1 MTNTTRAPMKVSNM
15 AIEVTSERAVCSR
28 CSTSYSRRK
37 GYFPVSYAVLHK
49 GIGYIPVCKDCIDS
63 MYNTYLSQCA
73 GVEDPAKAAV
83 RQMCRK
89 LDLYWSEKVYAVVE
103 KKNTPRSMMTQYI
116 AKINSLAYVGKCYDD
131 TLSDEGTLWDFCKKP
146 DDPEQEAQL
155 PGSVDETHKG
165 TERVVSE
172 PQAEEDIDI
181 PEDVVRFWG
190 SGYTASM
197 YKELEERKTYYMS
210 KMQNNGNDIDIGAEA
225 LIKQICNLE
234 VAISRDAAAGRAID
248 KNVSTLN
255 TLLGSLNLK
264 PAQKKNDDV
273 EAEISSTPLGVWLY
287 KFENKRPLPEVDEQL
302 KDVNH
307 LKKYIFTWMGH
318 LCKMLGVKNGYT
330 KLYED
335 EVRRLRVDKPEY
347 DGEDD
352 ETVLIDAYSE
362 DPSGDEHENIEQDG
376 GERHD
381 G

>member
-1 MTNTTRAPMKVSNM
+1 
-15 AIEVTSERAVCSR
+15 
-28 CSTSYSRRK
+28 
-37 GYFPVSYAVLHK
+37 
-49 GIGYIPVCKDCIDS
+49 

-116 AKINSLAYVGKCYDD
+116 AKINSLSYVGKCYDD

-146 DDPEQEAQL
+146 DDPELEVQL
-155 PGSVDETHKG
+155 PSSADETHNSAD
-165 TERVVSE
+165 RVVSE

-190 SGYTASM
+190 YGYTASM

-210 KMQNNGNDIDIGAEA
+210 KMQSNGNDIDIGAEA

-352 ETVLIDAYSE
+352 EAVLIDAYSE
-362 DPSGDEHENIEQDG
+362 DLCNEHESIEQDG